1 MTPESFTIAQARTH
15 FPGLIHDAE
24 KGKPVEITRRG
35 KPVAVLVSVD
45 AYRHMTS
52 PRLGFWDVVSNFR
65 DRIKA
70 GMPGLAPKDL
80 RDLRETGPG
89 RDFKW

>member
-1 MTPESFTIAQARTH
+1 MTPASFTIAQARNH

-24 KGKPVEITRRG
+24 KGNPVEITRRG

-45 AYRHMTS
+45 AYRQMAS
-52 PRLGFWDVVSNFR
+52 SRPRFWDVVSNFR

-70 GMPGLAPKDL
+70 GRPGLGPKDL
-80 RDLRETGPG
+80 RDPRETGPG

>member
-1 MTPESFTIAQARTH
+1 MTPSTFTIAQARIH

-45 AYRHMTS
+45 AYRHLTA
-52 PRLGFWDVVSNFR
+52 PRLGFWEVVSTFR
-65 DRIKA
+65 GRIKA
-70 GMPGLAPKDL
+70 SKAGLEPKDL
-80 RDLRETGPG
+80 RGIRETEPG
-89 RDFKW
+89 REFKW

>member
-1 MTPESFTIAQARTH
+1 MTPASFTIAQARSH

-35 KPVAVLVSVD
+35 KPVAVLVSVN

-52 PRLGFWDVVSNFR
+52 PRLGFWDAVSAFR
-65 DRIKA
+65 SRIKVGRA
-70 GMPGLAPKDL
+70 GLQPEDL
-80 RDLRETGPG
+80 RGLRETGPG

>member
-1 MTPESFTIAQARTH
+1 MTPTSFTIAQARSH

-45 AYRHMTS
+45 DYRHLTAS
-52 PRLGFWDVVSNFR
+52 RPPFWDVVSTFR
-65 DRIKA
+65 SRIKA
-70 GMPGLAPKDL
+70 GKPGLEPKDL
-80 RDLRETGPG
+80 KGLRETGPG